1 MAGITLAQAE
11 AQLALWL
18 TASEKVAKG
27 QSYTIGDRSLTR
39 ADAGRIQSMI
49 DFWDKKCQELA
60 GSTNTARKITVYG
73 ATPV

>member
-18 TASEKVAKG
+18 AADAAVASG
-27 QSYTIGDRSLTR
+27 QSYTIGGRSLTR
-39 ADAGRIQSMI
+39 ANAREIRENI
-49 DFWDKKCQELA
+49 DFWD
-60 GSTNTARKITVYG
+60 ARVQKLTRGGMSIKG